1 MSGSLVHEV
10 GFGTIEI
17 PGFTFLRQ
25 IGAGRAGVVLKV
37 RQGEATLALKV
48 LDPKVFP
55 SEEARARVLENL
67 RSVQVLDHPN
77 LISPL
82 EVGFSDPHVWIL
94 EELVEGVS
102 LEKMLQVDAALPLAD
117 SLAVT
122 QGVLEGLA
130 CLEASEF
137 VHGNVT
143 LGNILVDLYGVTRL
157 SSVGLVPL
165 PTDYEEPPLGAS
177 ALSDAR
183 YLAPER
189 VLGLA
194 LDARSDLF
202 SVGICLYRLL
212 TATWPF
218 PGLEGA
224 KLSACHVNS
233 DVPNPNLVTNVAS
246 EAVAFIG
253 WLTER
258 DPLLR
263 YPTVTAALADLV
275 QISAGQRPLGPSGT
289 GPEIVTGDTTSGP
302 AFNFGGLDEEDVEER
317 SSCPYRVRL
326 SSRGMTL
333 TELTLDKDRASIGR
347 SPQSAIHIDNP
358 IVSRRHAE
366 IRRQGT
372 TFTIAA
378 LSATNETVV
387 NGERVMD
394 STEIK
399 LGDLVVLSD
408 KFHLEID
415 WDPRIRVP
423 TRDEDPTPPSAKPR
437 PAVRAAPGT
446 RPSGRPTTQ
455 ISRQHAEPVLPAA
468 QDIGQ
473 PTSARDLG
481 PPTSAHPKRVE
492 EPRTEPRPE
501 PRPAPRSESR
511 PLTRAPETSLED
523 GNRSGVWRAPRG
535 YVAFARGGA
544 EVRSFVSHGF
554 QIGSSHSCEI
564 RLARDL
570 PRKAALIVRSS
581 DGYRLYNTSPKHDAV
596 TLNDEPLAD
605 QAILE
610 PGDQINV
617 YGNVIFFDIDER

>member
-1 MSGSLVHEV
+1 MSGALVHEV

-17 PGFTFLRQ
+17 PGFTLLRQ
-25 IGAGRAGVVLKV
+25 IGEGRSGVVLKV
-37 RQGEATLALKV
+37 RQGEATLALRV

-67 RSVQVLDHPN
+67 NSVQVLDHPN
-77 LISPL
+77 LITPL
-82 EVGFSDPHVWIL
+82 EVGYSEPHVWIL

-102 LEKMLQVDAALPLAD
+102 LEKMLQVDEALPLAD
-117 SLAVT
+117 ALAVT
-122 QGVLEGLA
+122 QGILEGLA

-143 LGNILVDLYGVTRL
+143 LSNVRIDLYGVTRL
-157 SSVGLVPL
+157 TSVGLIPL
-165 PTDYEEPPLGAS
+165 PTDYEEPPAGAS
-177 ALSDAR
+177 PLSDAR

-189 VLGLA
+189 VLGLG
-194 LDARSDLF
+194 LDSRSDLY

-218 PGLEGA
+218 PDLEGA
-224 KLSACHVNS
+224 KLSACHVNQ
-233 DVPNPNLVTNVAS
+233 DVPDPNSVTSVPADT
-246 EAVAFIG
+246 VAFLG
-253 WLTER
+253 WLANR

-263 YPTVTAALADLV
+263 YPSAQSALADLV
-275 QISAGQRPLGPSGT
+275 QLAAGQTPRGPHGA
-289 GPEIVTGDTTSGP
+289 GPTPVTGDTTSGP
-302 AFNFGGLDEEDVEER
+302 AFDFGGGLDDEDTIQA

-333 TELTLDKDRASIGR
+333 AELKLDIDRASIGR

-366 IRRQGT
+366 IRREGH
-372 TFTIAA
+372 TFRIAA

-387 NGERVMD
+387 NGERVHD
-394 STEIK
+394 SVE
-399 LGDLVVLSD
+399 LRQGDLVVLSD

-415 WDPRIRVP
+415 WDPRVRVSRGRP
-423 TRDEDPTPPSAKPR
+423 DEDPTPPRAQLR
-437 PAVRAAPGT
+437 PQSRPAPGT
-446 RPSGRPTTQ
+446 RPAGRPTAQ
-455 ISRQHAEPVLPAA
+455 VSRSRVAEPELPAA
-468 QDIGQ
+468 QSVDA
-473 PTSARDLG
+473 PSDSARL
-481 PPTSAHPKRVE
+481 PRVD
-492 EPRTEPRPE
+492 EPTEPRVSARRGDP
-501 PRPAPRSESR
+501 SS
-511 PLTRAPETSLED
+511 SSDD

-535 YVAFARGGA
+535 YLAFARGGT

-564 RLARDL
+564 RLAREL

-605 QAILE
+605 QAVLE
-610 PGDQINV
+610 PGDRIEV
-617 YGNVIFFDIDER
+617 YGNVIFFDIDSH

>member
-1 MSGSLVHEV
+1 MSGALVHEV

-25 IGAGRAGVVLKV
+25 IGEGRSGVVLKV
-37 RQGEATLALKV
+37 RQGEATLALRV

-55 SEEARARVLENL
+55 NEQARARVIENL
-67 RSVQVLDHPN
+67 KSVQVLDHPN
-77 LISPL
+77 LITPL

-102 LEKMLQVDAALPLAD
+102 LEKMLQVDEALPLAD
-117 SLAVT
+117 ALAVT
-122 QGVLEGLA
+122 QGILEGLA

-143 LGNILVDLYGVTRL
+143 LSNVLIDLYGVTRL
-157 SSVGLVPL
+157 TSVGLVPL
-165 PTDYEEPPLGAS
+165 PTDYEEPPAGAS
-177 ALSDAR
+177 PLSDAR

-189 VLGLA
+189 VLGLG
-194 LDARSDLF
+194 LDGRSDLY

-218 PGLEGA
+218 PDLEGA
-224 KLSACHVNS
+224 KLSACHVNN
-233 DVPNPNLVTNVAS
+233 DVPDPN
-246 EAVAFIG
+246 AVNRVPPETAAFLR
-253 WLTER
+253 WLTDR

-263 YPTVTAALADLV
+263 YPSAQLALADVV
-275 QISAGQRPLGPSGT
+275 QLSAGQSPRGPKGT
-289 GPEIVTGDTTSGP
+289 GPGPVTGDTTSGP
-302 AFNFGGLDEEDVEER
+302 AFGFGGPDDDEGIQAT
-317 SSCPYRVRL
+317 SCPYRVRL

-333 TELTLDKDRASIGR
+333 TELNLDLDRASIGR

-366 IRRQGT
+366 IRRQGH
-372 TFTIAA
+372 TFQIAA

-387 NGERVMD
+387 NGERVHD
-394 STEIK
+394 SVDLK

-415 WDPRIRVP
+415 WDPRIRVVSQ
-423 TRDEDPTPPSAKPR
+423 RDEDPTPPSAQPR
-437 PAVRAAPGT
+437 PVRPEARSAPST
-446 RPSGRPTTQ
+446 RPAGRPTMP
-455 ISRQHAEPVLPAA
+455 ISRIRVAEPDLPSA
-468 QDIGQ
+468 QSVDEPSG
-473 PTSARDLG
+473 SAPL
-481 PPTSAHPKRVE
+481 ARVE
-492 EPRTEPRPE
+492 EPTEPRVS
-501 PRPAPRSESR
+501 RRSEHG
-511 PLTRAPETSLED
+511 AED
-523 GNRSGVWRAPRG
+523 GSRSGVWRAPRG
-535 YVAFARGGA
+535 YLAFARGGT

-554 QIGSSHSCEI
+554 QIGSSPSCEI

-581 DGYRLYNTSPKHDAV
+581 DGYRLYNTSPQHDAV

-605 QAILE
+605 QAVLE
-610 PGDQINV
+610 PGDRIEV
-617 YGNVIFFDIDER
+617 FGNMIFFDIDH